1 MKPFLKLYVLDFYK
15 QMYDYSEPLVFDGY
29 DLKTALDFQKRSRAY
44 NSQELIMNLQR
55 RLI

>member
-1 MKPFLKLYVLDFYK
+1 
-15 QMYDYSEPLVFDGY
+15 MYDYSEPLVFDGY